1 MITVI
6 PVTRAYAGLYAHLL
20 EGSKPTCRAIFANA
34 SFDARTEKRS
44 IVTVAARV
52 SHVDHAI
59 LSHRICADA
68 YIPHLIRFMDSVCE
82 DFMLPSVSE
91 PSGRTRDGRKKSQFE
106 ARASVDGVE
115 TEDAGG
121 LVAKSGTEA
130 DRNPK
135 LNAMRGQRLAT
146 FKRSTGL

>member
-1 MITVI
+1 
-6 PVTRAYAGLYAHLL
+6 
-20 EGSKPTCRAIFANA
+20 
-34 SFDARTEKRS
+34 
-44 IVTVAARV
+44 
-52 SHVDHAI
+52 
-59 LSHRICADA
+59 
-68 YIPHLIRFMDSVCE
+68 MDSVCE